1 MAKIKALLN
10 KNKKIIF
17 EIVAILIIALFS
29 YSLAPKTLQNDTF
42 YTIPIGNLIME
53 NGIDM
58 NDHFSWHED
67 LPYTYPH
74 WLYDVIM
81 AKIYNFGGWN
91 AIYISVCVLSILMGI
106 LIYEVNRK
114 LNKNQIVSFLI
125 AIGTMYLLKSYIA
138 ARAQLATFIIYIGV
152 IYLIERFLQNPKKIL
167 YAFGIILSSILI
179 ANLHIAVWPFFFVVF
194 LPYIAEYI
202 IACISDIIIY
212 KKINIFIK
220 KRLLKKYKNDA
231 EKINRINNAL
241 NEIYEGNEKVKEY
254 RKKEEKYKIKIEK
267 NKNVKW
273 LILVMIICLF
283 TGFLTPL
290 GTNPYTYLIKTMQ
303 GNTTKNIN
311 EHLPLTLINNTEIL
325 CTIVIIIAI
334 FTFTKVKIRLSD
346 LFMIGG
352 LTYLMFF
359 SKRQET
365 MFVLIG
371 SIILNRAIMECI
383 DIYGIKENLEKKVNG
398 FLKGS
403 IITLLMCLI
412 AISSFNRM
420 YDKKNKPFV
429 SENSYPVKAA
439 DWILENLDINNIKLF
454 NEYNYGSYLLF
465 KGIPVF
471 IDSRADLYA
480 PEFNG
485 RTDDIFM
492 EFINTS
498 GIGKY
503 YGNTFKSY
511 GITHI
516 IVYKNSKI
524 AMLIE
529 NADRENYNKI
539 YSDDSFVI
547 YEVIK

>member
-10 KNKKIIF
+10 KNKKVIF

-58 NDHFSWHED
+58 KDHFSWHED

-91 AIYISVCVLSILMGI
+91 AIYSSVCVLSIFMGI

-114 LNKNQIVSFLI
+114 LNKNQIISFLI
-125 AIGTMYLLKSYIA
+125 TIGAMYLLKSYIA
-138 ARAQLATFIIYIGV
+138 ARAQLVTFIIYIGV
-152 IYLIERFLQNPKKIL
+152 IYFIEKFLQNPKKII
-167 YAFGIILSSILI
+167 YAIGIICSSILI

-194 LPYIAEYI
+194 LPYIAEYF
-202 IACISDIIIY
+202 IAILSDIIIY

-220 KRLLKKYKNDA
+220 KRQLKKYKNDNEKL
-231 EKINRINNAL
+231 EKINNSL
-241 NEIYEGNEKVKEY
+241 NEIFETNKKVEEY
-254 RKKEEKYKIKIEK
+254 RKTQNKYKIRIEK

-273 LILVMIICLF
+273 LILIMIICIG
-283 TGFLTPL
+283 TGLLTPL

-311 EHLPLTLINNTEIL
+311 EHLPLTLINDTEIL
-325 CTIVIIIAI
+325 CTIVILVATL
-334 FTFTKVKIRLSD
+334 TFTKVKIRLSD

-359 SKRQET
+359 SKRQST
-365 MFVLIG
+365 MFVIFG
-371 SIILNRAIMECI
+371 SIILNRLLIECI
-383 DIYGIKENLEKKVNG
+383 DIYGIKESLKKKVNNFFKIG
-398 FLKGS
+398 FIVLG
-403 IITLLMCLI
+403 MCLI
-412 AISSFNRM
+412 AIFSFDNIYNNR
-420 YDKKNKPFV
+420 NRPFV
-429 SENSYPVKAA
+429 SENTYPVKAA

-454 NEYNYGSYLLF
+454 NEYNYGSYLIF

-498 GIGKY
+498 GIGKF
-503 YGNTFKSY
+503 YGNTFKNY
-511 GITHI
+511 GITHV
-516 IVYKNSKI
+516 IVYKNSKMSMI
-524 AMLIE
+524 ID

-547 YEVIK
+547 YEIIK